1 MKKTRSKK
9 KKKRVAQTPP
19 SVGKKKNYFRINVLP
34 EGISL
39 KVKSGVS
46 LWRALQSTD
55 TVRDGE
61 CGGIGKCG
69 KCKVIVVTP
78 IGPPDDEEKKLL
90 STRDYERG
98 VRLACRIRVEK
109 DLVVHQL
116 FEDKSTDFFQILK
129 HGHAPVLDDLDP
141 LVNKE
146 YVTIPPPSLDNPDS
160 DFFRIRGA
168 LGEEYKNLKI
178 TYRCLASLF
187 TSLRR
192 TGYSGM
198 AIFHNECML
207 AWESRGSVNGR
218 FGIAFDLGT
227 TTLVGKLIDLT
238 DGSEMAVISR
248 LNSQSKYGTNVISRI
263 QYMKEHPGIGLTRMR
278 KLLLKDLNLI
288 AGQLLKA
295 ISMKPSNV
303 FVAVA
308 AGNTTMQHVLLG
320 LDPRGIAEA
329 PFSPVITEG
338 MTFRT
343 KDIGLELHPDAMMY
357 VMPCRSGYIGGD
369 LIAFILASGAAE
381 QRDRMMLGLDIGT
394 NGEIFL
400 GNGKR
405 MLTCSAAAGPALEG
419 ARISNGMIAKRG
431 AIESVRLENDG
442 FSYNVIGNVKP
453 KGMCGSGLVDL
464 AALLLHC
471 GLIDGEGLMS
481 RSNAD
486 ETSSFMGNRLK
497 PNKDNGTYDFLL
509 ASERSSFHDKELF
522 LSQKDVRELQLAK
535 GAIASG
541 VRILMKIMDVNEED
555 IDTVYLAGALG
566 NYVNPYSA
574 MRIGL
579 IPRVDPAKIK
589 SLGNAASTGAKMALL
604 SKHQWERST
613 QIADFVEHVELSEHP
628 QFFDSFIEEINFPTV
643 NLW

>member
-1 MKKTRSKK
+1 MGKEKK
-9 KKKRVAQTPP
+9 
-19 SVGKKKNYFRINVLP
+19 YFRINVLP
-34 EGISL
+34 DGIWL

-46 LWRALQSTD
+46 LWKALQSTD
-55 TVRDGE
+55 TVREGE

-69 KCKVIVVTP
+69 KCKIIVVTA
-78 IGPPDDEEKKLL
+78 IGPPDEEEKKLL
-90 STRDYERG
+90 SPKDYERG

-129 HGHAPVLDDLDP
+129 HGHAPEIDLDP
-141 LVNKE
+141 LVHKE

-160 DFFRIRGA
+160 DFYRIRDA
-168 LGEEYKNLKI
+168 LGEKYKNLKI

-187 TSLRR
+187 RCLRR

-227 TTLVGKLIDLT
+227 TTLVGKLIDLNE
-238 DGSEMAVISR
+238 GNEMAVISR

-263 QYMKEHPGIGLTRMR
+263 QYMKEHPGIGLNRLR

-295 ISMKPSNV
+295 ISLKPSNV

-308 AGNTTMQHVLLG
+308 AGNTTMQHILLG

-338 MTFRT
+338 MTYRT

-369 LIAFILASGAAE
+369 LIGFILASGAAE
-381 QRDRMMLGLDIGT
+381 DRERMILGLDIGT

-400 GNGKR
+400 GNKNR

-419 ARISNGMIAKRG
+419 ARISSGMIAKRG
-431 AIESVRLENDG
+431 AIESVRMENDG

-453 KGMCGSGLVDL
+453 KGLCGSGLVDL
-464 AALLLHC
+464 AAILLHC
-471 GLIDGEGLMS
+471 GIIDSDGLVKPSNPVESCGLMS
-481 RSNAD
+481 S
-486 ETSSFMGNRLK
+486 RLM
-497 PNKDNGTYDFLL
+497 PNESRGTYDFLL
-509 ASERSSFHDKELF
+509 ASARSSFHDKELC
-522 LSQKDVRELQLAK
+522 LTQKDVRELQLAK
-535 GAIASG
+535 GAIAAG
-541 VRILMKIMDVNEED
+541 VRILMKVMGVTEKD

-579 IPRVDPAKIK
+579 IPRVDPDKIK

-604 SKHQWERST
+604 SKYRWERST
-613 QIADFVEHVELSEHP
+613 EIADFVEHVELSEHP
-628 QFFDSFIEEINFPTV
+628 EFFESFIEEMNFPTE